1 MIGAMVMIF
10 AAIWI
15 YQSAMKA
22 GISNV
27 IVWVGGCMAVF
38 LASQVLLIDAN
49 VYFLELFR
57 GGEGDANYERDL
69 ASIGDRKNEGGFQS
83 GGGVLVSLFMELMPP
98 IVGLT
103 IIGLIRLKF
112 IVKERIALTTLFGG
126 IREIVS
132 GGVNSVV
139 NSLKQGIKKQ

>member
-15 YQSAMKA
+15 YQSGLKA
-22 GISNV
+22 KTSN
-27 IVWVGGCMAVF
+27 IFMWVGGCAAVF

-69 ASIGDRKNEGGFQS
+69 ATVGDRKNEGGFQS

-98 IVGLT
+98 IVGLL
-103 IIGLIRLKF
+103 IVAFIRLKF
-112 IVKERIALTTLFGG
+112 ITKESFSMGNLFGG
-126 IREIVS
+126 INEMVAGTVTSMIDTI
-132 GGVNSVV
+132 
-139 NSLKQGIKKQ
+139 KQGVKK

>member
-10 AAIWI
+10 TAIWI

-69 ASIGDRKNEGGFQS
+69 TSIGDRKNEGGFQS
-83 GGGVLVSLFMELMPP
+83 GGGVLASLFMELMPP

>member
-1 MIGAMVMIF
+1 MIGAIVMIF
-10 AAIWI
+10 AAVWI

-22 GISNV
+22 GTSNV
-27 IVWVGGCMAVF
+27 IMWVVGCMAVF

-69 ASIGDRKNEGGFQS
+69 TSVGDRKNEGGFQS

-98 IVGLT
+98 IVGL
-103 IIGLIRLKF
+103 LIVAFIRVKF
-112 IVKERIALTTLFGG
+112 IVKENITLTALFSGMSDIIVGG
-126 IREIVS
+126 IKNIVDT
-132 GGVNSVV
+132 
-139 NSLKQGIKKQ
+139 LKQGIKKS

>member
-69 ASIGDRKNEGGFQS
+69 TSIGDRKNEGGFQS